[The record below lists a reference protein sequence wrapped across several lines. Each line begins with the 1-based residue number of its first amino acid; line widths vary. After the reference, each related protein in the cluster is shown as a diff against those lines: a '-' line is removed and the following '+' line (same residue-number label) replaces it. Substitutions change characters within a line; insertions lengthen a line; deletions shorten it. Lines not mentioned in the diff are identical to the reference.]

1 MIRLGR
7 LAFEIVYVG
16 VACLIIL
23 GLVLWPFEKLD
34 DQCKEKQ

>member
-7 LAFEIVYVG
+7 LAFDIVFVG
-16 VACLIIL
+16 SACLIIL

-34 DQCKEKQ
+34 DQRKEQQ